1 MAKKKKKAAKKVA
14 KRKKKRASGAAAQV
28 ETPEAEVG
36 SCSDQELVT
45 AGVVAAGG
53 ELIAGFATELIR
65 EVEARGINVADLLR
79 TVAANLQC
87 SQMTARVSGE
97 ENADAGLDL
106 ARRRFIRDDFDEKP
120 YLRVYGR
127 VMEVLLNHRGF
138 RTCTAGDVFH
148 VFLVEIP
155 DEIPEHYQQT
165 PPPGQQVSFSTGVG
179 RRTFNNRMER
189 MVQEELARPTVM
201 LDSGRDEDFVLT
213 QDGLTLFDG
222 WPRLSDI
229 PGLELDGPV
238 RPERPSRPR
247 S

>member
-14 KRKKKRASGAAAQV
+14 KKTVSRAAAQV
-28 ETPEAEVG
+28 EASEAEMS
-36 SCSDQELVT
+36 SCTDQELVT
-45 AGVVAAGG
+45 AEVVTAGG
-53 ELIAGFATELIR
+53 HLMAGLATEIIR
-65 EVEARGINVADLLR
+65 EIEARGINVADLLH
-79 TVAANLQC
+79 TAVANLQC

-165 PPPGQQVSFSTGVG
+165 PPPGQQVSLG
-179 RRTFNNRMER
+179 RRTFNNRMAR
-189 MVQEELARPTVM
+189 MCREELARPTVT
-201 LDSGRDEDFVLT
+201 LETGRDEDYVLT
-213 QDGLTLFDG
+213 EDGQTLFDG
-222 WPRLSDI
+222 WPPLSDI
-229 PGLELDGPV
+229 PGLNLYGPV
-238 RPERPSRPR
+238 TPENSARRQRRRR

>member
-14 KRKKKRASGAAAQV
+14 KKTVSRAAAQV
-28 ETPEAEVG
+28 EASEAEMS
-36 SCSDQELVT
+36 SCTDQELVT
-45 AGVVAAGG
+45 AEVVTAGG
-53 ELIAGFATELIR
+53 HLMAGLATEIIR
-65 EVEARGINVADLLR
+65 EIEARGINVADLLH
-79 TVAANLQC
+79 TAVANLQC

-189 MVQEELARPTVM
+189 MVQEELARPTVT

-238 RPERPSRPR
+238 RPERPSHPR